1 MNSSIEMT
9 EAVKLADKLIAR
21 TREGKLP
28 WEAAGIMAKAFT
40 TTDVSGA
47 RAFTT
52 TLEGNLKA
60 TVSTMK
66 SGQDE
71 QLAFSLVE
79 FDPHRVTSI
88 AGILF
93 DKSPMPPAIRGNE
106 SLNPDKDVLS
116 VSVEKDPP
124 LGYDTA
130 EERHLAGLL
139 IDLYGLAR
147 RSALKIDGSVEKALT
162 YLDRI
167 AV

>member
-21 TREGKLP
+21 TREGRLH
-28 WEAAGIMAKAFT
+28 WEVAGS
-40 TTDVSGA
+40 TDLWGA
-47 RAFTT
+47 TAFTT

-60 TVSTMK
+60 TVSIVK
-66 SGQDE
+66 PEQDT
-71 QLAFSLVE
+71 QIAFSLIE
-79 FDPHRVTSI
+79 FDPRRYERI
-88 AGILF
+88 ARPG
-93 DKSPMPPAIRGNE
+93 DEPT
-106 SLNPDKDVLS
+106 NPDKDVLS
-116 VSVEKDPP
+116 VSVEKDPSF
-124 LGYDTA
+124 GYDTA
-130 EERHLAGLL
+130 DERNLARLL

>member
-21 TREGKLP
+21 TREGRLP
-28 WEAAGIMAKAFT
+28 WEAAGIIPKALT
-40 TTDVSGA
+40 ITDVSGA
-47 RAFTT
+47 KAFTT
-52 TLEGNLKA
+52 TLEGNLRA
-60 TVSTMK
+60 TVSITK
-66 SGQDE
+66 LGQDE
-71 QLAFSLVE
+71 QLAFSLME
-79 FDPHRVTSI
+79 FEPKKD
-88 AGILF
+88 
-93 DKSPMPPAIRGNE
+93 AIWAE
-106 SLNPDKDVLS
+106 STAKEVLS

-124 LGYDTA
+124 LGYDTSD
-130 EERHLAGLL
+130 ERYLAGLL

>member
-21 TREGKLP
+21 TREGKLL
-28 WEAAGIMAKAFT
+28 WEAAGIIPKALI

-47 RAFTT
+47 KAFST
-52 TLEGNLKA
+52 TLEGDLMA
-60 TVSTMK
+60 TISMTMD
-66 SGQDE
+66 GRDQL
-71 QLAFSLVE
+71 LAFSLVE
-79 FDPHRVTSI
+79 FMTKT
-88 AGILF
+88 GILY
-93 DKSPMPPAIRGNE
+93 DKSPMPPAKEWVRSELSTKEI
-106 SLNPDKDVLS
+106 LS

-147 RSALKIDGSVEKALT
+147 RSALRIDGSVERALT
-162 YLDRI
+162 YLDKI